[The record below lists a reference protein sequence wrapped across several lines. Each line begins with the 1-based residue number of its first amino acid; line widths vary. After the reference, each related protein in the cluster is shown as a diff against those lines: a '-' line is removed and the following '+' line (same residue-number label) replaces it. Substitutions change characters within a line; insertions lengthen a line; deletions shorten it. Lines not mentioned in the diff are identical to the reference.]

1 MIDFGTGTEAKLNVL
16 MVGVDEGRIGGMW
29 SVAETY
35 IKNETYNKFV
45 NLKYVATSTGG
56 SKFKRTIKMFSGYLK
71 ILVYLSEKKVDMVHI
86 HMAEKGS
93 VYRKG
98 FVVKLAKL
106 FKIKTIIQMHAGPI
120 MSWYNTLREYQK
132 KRVREILNSPDKL
145 LVLGNYWKEQLCEI
159 VPSDKIDVL
168 YNGADCSCSNRYNI
182 NGNYITFMGMI
193 TKRKGAYD
201 LIDSIKLI
209 DKDLPKEITIILC
222 GFDEENKAKE
232 YARNLNLNHR
242 IIFPGWID
250 KEKKNEVLQNTCIC
264 VLPSYFEGLSMTVVE
279 SISYGIPI
287 ITTNISTM
295 PEIVGDS
302 IHMVLPGDIIDLAE
316 TIKNLISDK
325 SKRYEQSR
333 YLYRRAKSIFSIEKN
348 INETL
353 RIYNE
358 CLKV

>member
-1 MIDFGTGTEAKLNVL
+1 M
-16 MVGVDEGRIGGMW
+16 
-29 SVAETY
+29 
-35 IKNETYNKFV
+35 
-45 NLKYVATSTGG
+45 
-56 SKFKRTIKMFSGYLK
+56 
-71 ILVYLSEKKVDMVHI
+71 
-86 HMAEKGS
+86 
-93 VYRKG
+93 
-98 FVVKLAKL
+98 
-106 FKIKTIIQMHAGPI
+106 
-120 MSWYNTLREYQK
+120 
-132 KRVREILNSPDKL
+132 NSPDKL

-222 GFDEENKAKE
+222 AFDEENKAKE